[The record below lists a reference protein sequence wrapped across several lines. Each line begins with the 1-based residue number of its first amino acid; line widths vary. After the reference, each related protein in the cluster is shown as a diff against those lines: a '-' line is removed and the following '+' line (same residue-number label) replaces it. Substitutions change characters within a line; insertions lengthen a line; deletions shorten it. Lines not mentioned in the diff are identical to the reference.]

1 MNPSG
6 GLQWHFRAWRSRTLW
21 SPSCGQLAAWLAQ
34 LQPKSKQLILLGP
47 SAGWMLPSAWL
58 QRFDYIHAI
67 DLDPLAPWLFAR
79 RHGAALQAAGVRWQ
93 YQSAD
98 ALTELP
104 RLLQTYPHAC
114 VFFDNLL
121 GQLRFHAPSGQDPQQ
136 FVADH
141 LTQIRRHLQGREW
154 GSVHDLLSGPAK
166 GLSSGQDFPAA
177 CMQISDASPRPA
189 PANQPD
195 ITWLSAAR
203 PHGQWLDHLT
213 DAVFPP
219 NTAVQNLAWAFKPRY
234 WHWLQAGWV
243 GPGRT

>member
-141 LTQIRRHLQGREW
+141 LTQIGVTCRGEN
-154 GSVHDLLSGPAK
+154 GAV
-166 GLSSGQDFPAA
+166 
-177 CMQISDASPRPA
+177 CMTCCPA
-189 PANQPD
+189 PPK
-195 ITWLSAAR
+195 
-203 PHGQWLDHLT
+203 G
-213 DAVFPP
+213 
-219 NTAVQNLAWAFKPRY
+219 
-234 WHWLQAGWV
+234 
-243 GPGRT
+243 

>member
-67 DLDPLAPWLFAR
+67 DLDPLAPRLFAR

-104 RLLQTYPHAC
+104 RLLQTCPHAC

-166 GLSSGQDFPAA
+166 GLSPGQDFPAA
-177 CMQISDASPRPA
+177 RMQISDASPRPA

-219 NTAVQNLAWAFKPRY
+219 ATAVQNLAWAFKPRY
-234 WHWLQAGWV
+234 WHWVQAGWV
-243 GPGRT
+243 GPGLT

>member
-21 SPSCGQLAAWLAQ
+21 SPTCVQLTDWLAQ

-67 DLDPLAPWLFAR
+67 DLDPLAPRLFAR
-79 RHGAALQAAGVRWQ
+79 RHGAALKAGGVRWQ

-104 RLLQTYPHAC
+104 RLLQAYPHAC
-114 VFFDNLL
+114 VFFDNVL
-121 GQLRFHAPSGQDPQQ
+121 GQLRFHVPKGQDPQQ
-136 FVADH
+136 FAAHH
-141 LTQIRRHLQGREW
+141 LTQIKRHLQGREW

-177 CMQISDASPRPA
+177 RMEMSSASPQLA
-189 PANQPD
+189 QTHQPD
-195 ITWLSAAR
+195 TTWLAAAR

-219 NTAVQNLAWAFKPRY
+219 STSVQNLAWAFKPRY

-243 GPGRT
+243 GPGRN

>member
-6 GLQWHFRAWRSRTLW
+6 GLQWHFRAWRSKALW

-34 LQPKSKQLILLGP
+34 SQPKSKQLILLGP

-79 RHGAALQAAGVRWQ
+79 RHGAALQAGGVRWQ
-93 YQSAD
+93 YQRAD

-104 RLLQTYPHAC
+104 RLLQAYPYAC

-121 GQLRFHAPSGQDPQQ
+121 GQLRFHASKGQDPLQ
-136 FVADH
+136 FAAHH
-141 LTQIRRHLQGREW
+141 LTQIRRYLQGREW

-166 GLSSGQDFPAA
+166 GLSSVQDFPASRIE
-177 CMQISDASPRPA
+177 MSSASPPLA
-189 PANQPD
+189 QTHQPD
-195 ITWLSAAR
+195 TTWLAAAR

-213 DAVFPP
+213 DSVFPP
-219 NTAVQNLAWAFKPRY
+219 STAVLNMAWAFKPRY